1 LTGLRRKKVLV
12 LDPRDNVAVAI
23 SDIRAGEEVE
33 VDLEGRILRI
43 VAKSDIRFGHKIALK
58 PIKRGGPVIK
68 YGEVIGVATEDI
80 EPGDHV
86 HVHNVASL
94 RARRG

>member
-33 VDLEGRILRI
+33 VDLRGRVLRI

-58 PIKRGGPVIK
+58 SIKRGEPVIK
-68 YGEVIGVATEDI
+68 YGEVIGIATEDI

-94 RARRG
+94 RARRV

>member
-1 LTGLRRKKVLV
+1 MTSLRRKKVLV

-33 VDLEGRILRI
+33 VDLGGRILRI

-58 PIKRGGPVIK
+58 PIKRGEPVIK

-94 RARRG
+94 RARRV

>member
-33 VDLEGRILRI
+33 VDLGGRILRI

-58 PIKRGGPVIK
+58 PIKRGEPVIK

-86 HVHNVASL
+86 HVHNVVSL
-94 RARRG
+94 RARRV